1 MKEKKKRTLTLG
13 ETLMYAMGIF
23 GIQLFIGYVNSY
35 QSQFYT
41 SMYGDAVSLTAVAV
55 IILVSKPV
63 SAIAD
68 PFIGNLIDGSNFK
81 PGKIKPFIFIS
92 AVFLAVLTTIMFIKI
107 PFSSDK
113 MQDVVAF
120 ACLGMPGL
128 AAIPMFWYKIDGKV
142 KETMRAEL
150 ALQRAEIK

>member
-55 IILVSKPV
+55 IILFSKPV

-68 PFIGNLIDGSNFK
+68 QFIGNLIDGNNFK
-81 PGKIKPFIFIS
+81 SGKMKPFIFIS
-92 AVFLAVLTTIMFIKI
+92 AVFLAVLTAIMFIKI
-107 PFSSDK
+107 PFSFNK
-113 MQDVVAF
+113 MQDVVAL
-120 ACLGMPGL
+120 AYLGMPGL

-150 ALQRAEIK
+150 ALRRAEIK

>member
-41 SMYGDAVSLTAVAV
+41 SMYGDAVSLMAVAV
-55 IILVSKPV
+55 IILVSKLV

-68 PFIGNLIDGSNFK
+68 PYLYAGVCAQYSN
-81 PGKIKPFIFIS
+81 G
-92 AVFLAVLTTIMFIKI
+92 
-107 PFSSDK
+107 
-113 MQDVVAF
+113 
-120 ACLGMPGL
+120 
-128 AAIPMFWYKIDGKV
+128 YR
-142 KETMRAEL
+142 RAKRGG
-150 ALQRAEIK
+150 AS